1 MAFCHL
7 KNVSLVFMKSCIT
20 SYLGVIA
27 FLITGNLIGQYCNPF
42 QLEETEFQSE
52 TRMVKVNVGW
62 YPSWLEYRAGAD
74 KYPSALPPLPKWN
87 HPFMKD
93 SLPSA
98 MHEDSYAS
106 DISNM
111 PGPIPDNATVQYF
124 QVREKGKKFS
134 GMCPSFAF
142 IDENT
147 MVTLSFGRTNTTLLL
162 LDIEDEIKVLDAINI
177 PGRGHTAM
185 ELASKKARM
194 ALFRNTSG
202 GAYFFLSKEN
212 EVIIP
217 GPEYSIFYIP
227 IKERKFERGRMVQYD
242 ILEEIKK
249 GDLFVD
255 GIKAKEGRNKL
266 TAVMPDAD
274 GNIWYTSK
282 MGVIGVIDLKS
293 FRRGDYKNKDLCP
306 KTYSFYLGGFGL
318 LKKIE
323 HYFGKKYDRLED
335 LEFYKEGMSDVE
347 YRKELREFFMIDPE
361 TREEIQ
367 NSFAVG
373 RDGVYIVS
381 SVALYKL
388 RFNDQTKTIEMDPNW
403 AKTFQESGDLIYP
416 NDGTQKKGHL
426 NDGSGTTPTLMD
438 DRFVIIADND
448 EAQIN
453 LNIYSQKDGQL
464 VNRFPVFEKDSSACE
479 NSVVAYRNSLFIG
492 NTYNYTDPFDYNDTP
507 GGIDRYDLNP
517 ESGKFEKVENWPAE
531 HVDGKTATPKM
542 STTTGVIYVYNRQEE
557 SDRGH
562 HDWQLTAIDY
572 ETGRKVFYIRPE
584 FKKGEFNDNIFFL
597 LKSFSL
603 GLKNYDKKV
612 FNNIWATYTFGP
624 NQSIYIGAYRGFL
637 KFSSGLKHE

>member
-1 MAFCHL
+1 M
-7 KNVSLVFMKSCIT
+7 IR
-20 SYLGVIA
+20 
-27 FLITGNLIGQYCNPF
+27 FLIIYFSLFAFFISGELRAQYCNPF
-42 QLEETEFQSE
+42 EIEETDFKSE
-52 TRMVKVNVGW
+52 TRMVKVNAGW
-62 YPSWLEYRAGAD
+62 YPSWLEHREGKL
-74 KYPSALPPLPKWN
+74 KYPDPLSPLKKWD

-93 SLPSA
+93 NLPSA

-111 PGPIPDNATVQYF
+111 QGPVPENPTVQYF
-124 QVREKGKKFS
+124 QVREKGKEFS

-142 IDENT
+142 VDENT

-162 LDIEDEIKVLDAINI
+162 LDIKNEIKVLDAIKI

-217 GPEYSIFYIP
+217 GPDYSIFYIP
-227 IKERKFERGRMVQYD
+227 IKNKKFERGRMVQYD
-242 ILEEIKK
+242 ILEEIEK
-249 GDLFVD
+249 GDLLVE

-282 MGVIGVIDLKS
+282 MGVIGVIDLKD
-293 FRRGDYKNKDLCP
+293 FRRGDFQNKGLCP
-306 KTYSFYLGGFGL
+306 KTYSFYIGGFGL
-318 LKKIE
+318 LRKIE
-323 HYFGKKYDRLED
+323 HFFGKKYDRLED

-347 YRKELREFFMIDPE
+347 YRRQFREFFMLDPE

-373 RDGVYIVS
+373 PDGVYIVS
-381 SVALYKL
+381 NIALYKF
-388 RFNDQTKTIEMDPNW
+388 RFNNQTKTIEMDPKW
-403 AKTFQESGDLIYP
+403 EVTFRTIGDQIYP
-416 NDGTQKKGHL
+416 NDGTQKKGQL

-448 EAQIN
+448 QGQIN
-453 LNIYSQKDGQL
+453 LNIYSQEDGKL

-479 NSVVAYRNSLFIG
+479 NSVVAYQNSLFIG
-492 NTYNYTDPFDYNDTP
+492 NTYNYVDPFDFNDTP

-517 ESGKFEKVENWPAE
+517 ISGKFEKLENWPVE
-531 HVDGKTATPKM
+531 HVDAKTATPKM
-542 STTTGVIYVYNRQEE
+542 STNTGVIYVYNRQEE
-557 SDRGH
+557 SDDGH
-562 HDWQLTAIDY
+562 YDWQLTALDY

-584 FKKGEFNDNIFFL
+584 FEKGEFKDNIFFL
-597 LKSFSL
+597 MKSFSL
-603 GLKNYDKKV
+603 GLKNYDQKV

-624 NQSIYIGAYRGFL
+624 NNSIYIGAYRGFL
-637 KFSSGLKHE
+637 KFSSDPIPK

>member
-1 MAFCHL
+1 MRI
-7 KNVSLVFMKSCIT
+7 S
-20 SYLGVIA
+20 
-27 FLITGNLIGQYCNPF
+27 LITYISVFTILFSSELSGQYCNPF
-42 QLEETEFQSE
+42 KIEEINFQSE
-52 TRMVKVNVGW
+52 TRMVKVNAGW
-62 YPSWLEYRAGAD
+62 YPSWLDYRTD
-74 KYPSALPPLPKWN
+74 ESIYPDPLPPLQKWN

-93 SLPSA
+93 NLPSA

-111 PGPIPDNATVQYF
+111 QGPVPENATVQYF
-124 QVREKGKKFS
+124 QVKEKGKEFS

-142 IDENT
+142 VDENT

-162 LDIEDEIKVLDAINI
+162 VDIEDEIKVLDAIKI

-217 GPEYSIFYIP
+217 GPEYSIYYIP
-227 IKERKFERGRMVQYD
+227 IKGKKFERSRMIQYD
-242 ILEEIKK
+242 ILEEIEK
-249 GDLFVD
+249 GDLLVE
-255 GIKAKEGRNKL
+255 GLKAKEGRNKL
-266 TAVMPDAD
+266 TAVMPDAQ

-282 MGVIGVIDLKS
+282 MGVIGVIDLQN
-293 FRRGDYKNKDLCP
+293 FRKGDYQNKGLCP

-318 LKKIE
+318 LRKIE
-323 HYFGKKYDRLED
+323 HFLGKKYDRLED

-347 YRKELREFFMIDPE
+347 YKKELREFFMLDPE

-373 RDGVYIVS
+373 PDGVYIVS
-381 SVALYKL
+381 NIALYKL
-388 RFNDQTKTIEMDPNW
+388 RFNAKTKEIEMDPNW
-403 AKTFQESGDLIYP
+403 QETFHKIGDQIYP
-416 NDGTQKKGHL
+416 NDGTQKKGQL

-448 EAQIN
+448 QGQIN

-479 NSVVAYRNSLFIG
+479 NSVVAYKNSLFIG
-492 NTYNYTDPFDYNDTP
+492 NTYNYIDPFDFNDTP
-507 GGIDRYDLNP
+507 GGIDRFDLNP
-517 ESGKFEKVENWPAE
+517 ESGKFKKKENWPAA

-542 STTTGVIYVYNRQEE
+542 STENGVIYVYNRQEE
-557 SDRGH
+557 SDNGH
-562 HDWQLTAIDY
+562 FDWQLTAIDY
-572 ETGRKVFYIRPE
+572 ETGRKVFFIRPE
-584 FKKGEFNDNIFFL
+584 FEKGEFNDNIFFL
-597 LKSFSL
+597 MKSFSM

-624 NQSIYIGAYRGFL
+624 NNSIYIGAYRGFL
-637 KFSSGLKHE
+637 KFSSDPRPD